1 MDLNPVHGVCLAH
14 LPPLIAEFNLRTDQ
28 HTPYSLLAHETHSY
42 IAPTRVAIKRNIREL
57 RDQVPFSLPFQ
68 EEHKAKDSMT
78 WAHCEC

>member
-42 IAPTRVAIKRNIREL
+42 IAPTRVAIKRNKGTERPSSIFL
-57 RDQVPFSLPFQ
+57 TFPGGAQG
-68 EEHKAKDSMT
+68 
-78 WAHCEC
+78 